1 MRQEQMADMPV
12 DGPVDRPVDGP
23 AEAAAAGLKRLMD
36 VLAASPRAEIEA
48 CAEALGTLPE
58 AQPVR
63 GPETGLVMLRGRI
76 GGDGGAFNLGEAVV
90 TRASVRLAGGAVGHA
105 YALGQDKAKA
115 RLCATLAALWAEG
128 SRRPELER
136 AVIAPLELAR
146 ADETE
151 RTRREAAA
159 TRVDFFTMV
168 RGDD

>member
-1 MRQEQMADMPV
+1 MTTSERAEDLSPQM
-12 DGPVDRPVDGP
+12 
-23 AEAAAAGLKRLMD
+23 AGLKALMD

-48 CAEALGTLPE
+48 CVQALGAVPE

-76 GGDGGAFNLGEAVV
+76 GGDGAPFNLGEAVV
-90 TRASVRLAGGAVGHA
+90 TRATVRLDDGTVGHA

-115 RLCATLAALWAEG
+115 RLCATLAALWSQGGCCEALLRDVAE
-128 SRRPELER
+128 
-136 AVIAPLELAR
+136 PLAEAR
-146 ADETE
+146 AGEASKV
-151 RTRREAAA
+151 RREAAA